1 MNKPSS
7 LALTQV
13 ADSSLRGWLRGRRG
27 TLVLVGVAG
36 VVALAFGWYSL
47 GFAAIAPVFYLL
59 PCAVMMA
66 MCARGMNRGDG
77 QSKCGA
83 ANSSANRQEVK
94 SQSVQDG
101 RAN

>member
-13 ADSSLRGWLRGRRG
+13 ADSGLRDWLRGRRG
-27 TLVLVGVAG
+27 TLVLAGVAG

-66 MCARGMNRGDG
+66 VCERDEPRRWPKQMWRGKQQRKW
-77 QSKCGA
+77 S
-83 ANSSANRQEVK
+83 
-94 SQSVQDG
+94 G
-101 RAN
+101 R